1 MKIYDLDKDL
11 NKLLN
16 EPGMHDA
23 LIEYGNKFFWSRL
36 LGYIPIALL
45 VVVVLIST
53 FCIRCYPILF
63 SIFVLILIF
72 VFMFRISYLMKRGIE
87 KYFFANIS
95 YINNNIYQKMYNE
108 RHRYNWEY
116 LTYILENRIQQSEHK
131 NDVFK
136 KTITIVL
143 TLLGIKAL
151 YSKVNLW
158 NLIFENT
165 KLSFQSALLPA
176 VRIGMLLLVVSVF
189 IETYDCLIN
198 NSVKLEKWYV
208 LLNHANKLKIESKRS
223 QN

>member
-1 MKIYDLDKDL
+1 MGNYDIDKDL

-16 EPGMHDA
+16 EPGMDDA
-23 LIEYGNKFFWSRL
+23 LKKLERRIFCSRL
-36 LGYIPIALL
+36 LGYIPIAIL
-45 VVVVLIST
+45 VAGTYFST
-53 FCIRCYPILF
+53 FYMQCSSPLA
-63 SIFVLILIF
+63 SIAIFAVMLILSFEVSYVIKKWLDKR
-72 VFMFRISYLMKRGIE
+72 VIKRVSSISE
-87 KYFFANIS
+87 K
-95 YINNNIYQKMYNE
+95 IYQKMNKE
-108 RHRYNWEY
+108 RYCYNWEY
-116 LTYILENRIQQSEHK
+116 LTYILENRIQQSEHQ

-176 VRIGMLLLVVSVF
+176 VRIGILLLVVSVF

>member
-1 MKIYDLDKDL
+1 MENYDIDKDL

-95 YINNNIYQKMYNE
+95 YINGRLQ
-108 RHRYNWEY
+108 
-116 LTYILENRIQQSEHK
+116 
-131 NDVFK
+131 
-136 KTITIVL
+136 
-143 TLLGIKAL
+143 
-151 YSKVNLW
+151 
-158 NLIFENT
+158 
-165 KLSFQSALLPA
+165 
-176 VRIGMLLLVVSVF
+176 
-189 IETYDCLIN
+189 
-198 NSVKLEKWYV
+198 
-208 LLNHANKLKIESKRS
+208 
-223 QN
+223 